1 MKKIWK
7 KKNNTYICNP
17 KHNGAVAQMVEQWTE
32 NPCVGSSILPSTTKK
47 KPTQKGRFLA
57 LYSVMMS
64 CRKAPPEFRF
74 ASSTLRNFVPSGAAH
89 EAAAGHALSEPS
101 DNENSLVHGLLEFM
115 EAKSDF
121 LMKFGSPSTNLVK
134 FI

>member
-1 MKKIWK
+1 M
-7 KKNNTYICNP
+7 T
-17 KHNGAVAQMVEQWTE
+17 V
-32 NPCVGSSILPSTTKK
+32 K

-64 CRKAPPEFRF
+64 CRKALTEFRF

-101 DNENSLVHGLLEFM
+101 DNYTAAFSNSYFISGYDVGVQEGNIRKTM
-115 EAKSDF
+115 AAR
-121 LMKFGSPSTNLVK
+121 GLVK
-134 FI
+134 RDPLRRSGRDLVFPTSPYGTLPSPKNRS

>member
-1 MKKIWK
+1 M
-7 KKNNTYICNP
+7 
-17 KHNGAVAQMVEQWTE
+17 G
-32 NPCVGSSILPSTTKK
+32 
-47 KPTQKGRFLA
+47 PTQKGRFLT

-101 DNENSLVHGLLEFM
+101 DNYPAACVMFFRLPFVLRAKHRAGVSAPQWRRMVFLLLDEVEM
-115 EAKSDF
+115 AASSRQI
-121 LMKFGSPSTNLVK
+121 GPTAP
-134 FI
+134 